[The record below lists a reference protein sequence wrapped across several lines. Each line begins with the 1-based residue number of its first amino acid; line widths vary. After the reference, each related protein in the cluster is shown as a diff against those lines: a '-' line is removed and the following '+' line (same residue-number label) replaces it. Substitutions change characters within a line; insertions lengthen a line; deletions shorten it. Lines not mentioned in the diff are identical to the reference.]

1 MRLTSEGREK
11 REQDRSNSFTCWKQW
26 SPTSN
31 ASSASAPLS
40 VRSFAL
46 LKQLSP
52 MCTVRS
58 AFAWLMLSDAAS
70 PSAFDIV
77 VKAVSTGDSI
87 RKGGEVGAR
96 IAIA

>member
-31 ASSASAPLS
+31 ASSTSASLS
-40 VRSFAL
+40 VKAFAL

-58 AFAWLMLSDAAS
+58 AVAWLMLSDAAS

>member
-1 MRLTSEGREK
+1 M
-11 REQDRSNSFTCWKQW
+11 
-26 SPTSN
+26 
-31 ASSASAPLS
+31 
-40 VRSFAL
+40 

-52 MCTVRS
+52 MRTVRS
-58 AFAWLMLSDAAS
+58 AFALLMLSDATS
-70 PSAFDIV
+70 PSAFGIV

>member
-11 REQDRSNSFTCWKQW
+11 RSQDRSNSFTCWKQW

-31 ASSASAPLS
+31 ASSASVPLS

-52 MCTVRS
+52 MRTVRS

-70 PSAFDIV
+70 PSAFGIV